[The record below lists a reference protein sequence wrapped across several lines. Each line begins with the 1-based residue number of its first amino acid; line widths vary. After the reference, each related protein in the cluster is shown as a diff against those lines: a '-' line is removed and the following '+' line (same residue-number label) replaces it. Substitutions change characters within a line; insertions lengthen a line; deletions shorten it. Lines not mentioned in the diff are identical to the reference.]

1 MSKSLYDTLEINEN
15 ASSEEIKKAYRK
27 LARKYHPDINKE
39 PGAEEKF
46 KEVNAAYEV
55 LSDENKKAQYDRFGD
70 AMFGGQNFHDFSRAQ
85 GANVNFDDL
94 ISSIFGMGGFSKGNG
109 GAFNFGNFGFGS
121 GGGDDFGFSTP
132 SLDLQDNIKIPFE
145 SAALGGSYHYN
156 GRSGNFDIKIPV
168 GIKDGETIRLKGK
181 GNSHNGHSGDLL
193 LKVQV
198 ASSQEYT
205 RDEDD
210 LYKNLDVPLVV
221 ALFGGKITLPTL
233 YGDITLTIP
242 ANTKNNQKFRIKGK
256 GIKNRKTS
264 ILGDLYVKANIILPH
279 TDSLS
284 QELQTM
290 LKQQLT

>member
-1 MSKSLYDTLEINEN
+1 M
-15 ASSEEIKKAYRK
+15 KKAYRK

-181 GNSHNGHSGDLL
+181 GNSHNGRSGDLL

>member
-181 GNSHNGHSGDLL
+181 GNSHNGRSGDLL

>member
-181 GNSHNGHSGDLL
+181 GNSHNGRSGDLL

-264 ILGDLYVKANIILPH
+264 IMGDLYLRANIILPH
-279 TDSLS
+279 TDHLS
-284 QELQTM
+284 NELKNMLQE
-290 LKQQLT
+290 QLP